1 MEDWNETER
10 NVVTEEVEDS
20 GEGEVQQVAHQE
32 QEDVPEEER
41 VTIRLKFLNETQKEV
56 EASLVEN
63 LGQFKRRNF
72 TEEIGNNKNVRLI
85 FNGQVIFSILSVIVK
100 LMQKRLR
107 QITLLPSSYQVLRDE
122 GSTLRS
128 CGLFDK

>member
-1 MEDWNETER
+1 MEVEEWNGGER
-10 NVVTEEVEDS
+10 NVEEEEVED
-20 GEGEVQQVAHQE
+20 GEREVQHVEQVVE
-32 QEDVPEEER
+32 QELPEEDR

-85 FNGQVIFSILSVIVK
+85 FNGQVHCSIGWQSLEPTLTLSSG
-100 LMQKRLR
+100 
-107 QITLLPSSYQVLRDE
+107 SSR
-122 GSTLRS
+122 
-128 CGLFDK
+128 

>member
-1 MEDWNETER
+1 MEEWSGGER
-10 NVVTEEVEDS
+10 NGESEEVED
-20 GEGEVQQVAHQE
+20 GEREVQQQVEQVQVVE
-32 QEDVPEEER
+32 QELPEEDR

-85 FNGQVIFSILSVIVK
+85 FNGQVLESNNSCNYML
-100 LMQKRLR
+100 QKRWQHIR
-107 QITLLPSSYQVLRDE
+107 
-122 GSTLRS
+122 
-128 CGLFDK
+128 

>member
-1 MEDWNETER
+1 MEVEEWNGGER
-10 NVVTEEVEDS
+10 NVEAEEVED
-20 GEGEVQQVAHQE
+20 GEREVQHVEQVVE
-32 QEDVPEEER
+32 QELPEEDR

-85 FNGQVIFSILSVIVK
+85 FNGQVLERKKS
-100 LMQKRLR
+100 
-107 QITLLPSSYQVLRDE
+107 
-122 GSTLRS
+122 
-128 CGLFDK
+128 